1 MNFSD
6 IFKTFNQKN
15 ILVIGD
21 IMLDDYLWGD
31 VNRISPEAPVPILG
45 CKHRESRLGG
55 AANVALNLKSLGANP
70 ILASVVGDDGNGNN
84 LRSILVSKRSIS
96 DKYIISDPE
105 RPTTVKTRIL
115 SNGQQ
120 LLRID
125 DETTH
130 PLSQD
135 IASLLLKTINCAFDD
150 QEIHAVI
157 FEDYDKG
164 VLNARIIEE
173 ITHIAN
179 MRGIPSFAD
188 PKKENF
194 FDYKNITLFKPNF
207 KEFCAGINTQI
218 SSGDIQTIT
227 QHSKQFLNE
236 SKNKYLLITL
246 SEHGI
251 LLAGDSTHH
260 FPAVKRDISDVSG
273 AGDTVISVISL
284 CYISGI
290 PIDQSAK
297 IANIAGGLV
306 CEKSGVV
313 PISKEELLKEL
324 ERIN

>member
-1 MNFSD
+1 MNFHN
-6 IFKTFNQKN
+6 IFKQFDQKN
-15 ILVIGD
+15 ILVVGD

-31 VNRISPEAPVPILG
+31 VNRISPEAPVPILA
-45 CKHRESRLGG
+45 CRNRESRLGG
-55 AANVALNLKSLGANP
+55 AANVALNLKLLGANP
-70 ILASVVGDDGNGNN
+70 VLVSVVGDDENGEKLKSI
-84 LRSILVSKRSIS
+84 LRSKRDIS
-96 DKYIISDPE
+96 DAFIVSDPK

-125 DETTH
+125 DETTKS
-130 PLSQD
+130 LSP
-135 IASLLLKTINCAFDD
+135 AMTELLLASFKKALQDFT
-150 QEIHAVI
+150 IHAII

-164 VLNARIIEE
+164 VLNSEIIQS
-173 ITHIAN
+173 ITHTAN
-179 MRGIPSFAD
+179 MKGIPTFAD

-194 FDYKNITLFKPNF
+194 FDFKNITLFKPNF
-207 KEFCAGINTQI
+207 KEFCSGINIEI
-218 SSGDIQTIT
+218 SAGDIESIT
-227 QHSKQFLNE
+227 QHSRQFLSD

-251 LLAGDSTHH
+251 LLTGDKSFH

-273 AGDTVISVISL
+273 AGDTVISVITL
-284 CYISGI
+284 CYITDI
-290 PIDQSAK
+290 PIDQAAK

-324 ERIN
+324 DRIN